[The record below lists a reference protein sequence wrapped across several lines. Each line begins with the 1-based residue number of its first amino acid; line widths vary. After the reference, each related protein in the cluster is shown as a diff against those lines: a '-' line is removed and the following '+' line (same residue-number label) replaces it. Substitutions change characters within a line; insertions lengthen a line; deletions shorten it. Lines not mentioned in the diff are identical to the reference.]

1 MPHLVPP
8 SSRPMPSDVACD
20 ARPAG
25 PTSNRNAARNAAR
38 NVTRDEADGTDKERA
53 GHGTA
58 GRAGVA
64 QLVERARAGEAD
76 AWEELYRRA
85 YPRLL
90 AYARRRLPDSDQAR
104 DAVSEAV
111 TRAVAGIGRYR
122 GDGAGFD
129 AWLYG
134 ILRHVVLDQQAR
146 TRREGPGHLPDDAD
160 PAADPGA
167 DALRE
172 EEADEM
178 RAAFA
183 RLGDDDRELLELR
196 VVAGLSSEQV
206 AAALGRRPGAVRM
219 AQSRAL
225 ARLRRL
231 LEREEDRVVA

>member
-1 MPHLVPP
+1 MPHLVPT
-8 SSRPMPSDVACD
+8 SSRPAPCDTACD
-20 ARPAG
+20 AGRPD
-25 PTSNRNAARNAAR
+25 PTSNRDVTR
-38 NVTRDEADGTDKERA
+38 NVADGVDWGDRERA
-53 GHGTA
+53 GQRTA
-58 GRAGVA
+58 GRNELAR
-64 QLVERARAGEAD
+64 LVERARVGDDD

-90 AYARRRLPDSDQAR
+90 AYARRRLPDQDQAR

-111 TRAVAGIGRYR
+111 TRAVAGIRRYR

-146 TRREGPGHLPDDAD
+146 ARREGPGLLPDGAD
-160 PAADPGA
+160 PTADPGA

-172 EEADEM
+172 EEAEEM

-206 AAALGRRPGAVRM
+206 AEVLGRRPGAVRM